1 MSSAVMVQLPGFP
14 GLAIHRDALG
24 GYHIE
29 NPRARRSRDRYAF
42 ATSLAEVAQLVQTMR
57 R

>member
-1 MSSAVMVQLPGFP
+1 MIQLPGFP
-14 GLAIHRDALG
+14 GFAIHRDALG

-42 ATSLAEVAQLVQTMR
+42 ATSLAEVAQLVQSMR
-57 R
+57 